1 MADSMSMSIPPEG
14 EPDTYHDRQ
23 TLSTI
28 SVHADRLS
36 LLFLI
41 LFVAVAIFIFT
52 LIWRYATGR
61 MVEDQFFAYFLYA
74 LVPLLLGGFFWVA
87 LRAISE
93 GIYLMM
99 DIEDNTRSFLG
110 WGKNQPQ

>member
-1 MADSMSMSIPPEG
+1 MSDSIDRNNIPEE
-14 EPDTYHDRQ
+14 EPDTYSDRQ
-23 TLSTI
+23 TLSKI

-41 LFVAVAIFIFT
+41 LFAAVAVFMVS
-52 LIWRYATGR
+52 LIYRYATR
-61 MVEDQFFAYFLYA
+61 HMVEDQFFAFFLTA

-99 DIEDNTRSFLG
+99 DIEDNTRQFLSIR
-110 WGKNQPQ
+110 KST